1 VDVMEDNNIISMN
14 EIINEIDSSIKNIK
28 VGEVVTGKIIAVT
41 SEELIVNIGYVT
53 DGIVKRQEINIDS
66 NLNLEDCFKVGE
78 EINVYIEK
86 IEDEDG
92 NVALSKVKADEILAW
107 NKLNSALKN
116 DDTVK
121 VVVDKVVKGGLIC
134 NIGGIQAFMPASQ
147 VSVKYV
153 DDLSGFV
160 GKVLNTKIIEL
171 DKRRN
176 RVVISRR
183 EVEQIEIENKKND
196 ILNSIEPGQKV
207 KGKVDRI
214 TKFGAFV
221 DLGGIDGL
229 IHISELSWERVKD
242 PHDVVSVGDE
252 LEVYVLNVDREKSK
266 ISLSLKD
273 VDDDPWNKVEEKYKI
288 GDNIRG
294 KIVKFINI
302 GAFVEIEAG
311 IEGFV
316 HISEMS
322 YEHIAKPE
330 DIVNLG
336 DFVDVKILNI
346 DMESKRISLS
356 MKDASEGRKNNYE
369 EYLDNSEGFSLG
381 EILKDK
387 FKNLN

>member
-1 VDVMEDNNIISMN
+1 MEDNNIISMN

>member
-1 VDVMEDNNIISMN
+1 
-14 EIINEIDSSIKNIK
+14 
-28 VGEVVTGKIIAVT
+28 
-41 SEELIVNIGYVT
+41 
-53 DGIVKRQEINIDS
+53 
-66 NLNLEDCFKVGE
+66 
-78 EINVYIEK
+78 
-86 IEDEDG
+86 
-92 NVALSKVKADEILAW
+92 
-107 NKLNSALKN
+107 
-116 DDTVK
+116 
-121 VVVDKVVKGGLIC
+121 
-134 NIGGIQAFMPASQ
+134 
-147 VSVKYV
+147 
-153 DDLSGFV
+153 
-160 GKVLNTKIIEL
+160 
-171 DKRRN
+171 
-176 RVVISRR
+176 VVISRR

-316 HISEMS
+316 LISEMS
-322 YEHIAKPE
+322 IM
-330 DIVNLG
+330 N
-336 DFVDVKILNI
+336 ILQT
-346 DMESKRISLS
+346 
-356 MKDASEGRKNNYE
+356 
-369 EYLDNSEGFSLG
+369 
-381 EILKDK
+381 
-387 FKNLN
+387 

>member
-1 VDVMEDNNIISMN
+1 
-14 EIINEIDSSIKNIK
+14 
-28 VGEVVTGKIIAVT
+28 
-41 SEELIVNIGYVT
+41 VNIGYVT